1 MTIKKKKAVF
11 LDRDGVINKE
21 KNFVTSWEEFEFIDG
36 IFENIK
42 KLNKAGFLVIVV
54 TNQSGISRG
63 FYTEETLKEIH
74 DKMLK
79 IMENN
84 GAHIDD
90 IFYCPHYDDNC
101 SCRKP
106 NPGMILEAAKKYNID
121 LSKSWVIG
129 DSERDIEAGRRA
141 GCKTILVKVNTN
153 IKDVVERI
161 IKDTL
166 I

>member
-74 DKMLK
+74 DKMIK

-121 LSKSWVIG
+121 LSKSWVVG

>member
-1 MTIKKKKAVF
+1 MTSKKKKAVF

-21 KNFVTSWEEFEFIDG
+21 KKFVTSWKEFEFIDG

-42 KLNKAGFLVIVV
+42 KLNKAGFLVIIV

-63 FYTEETLKEIH
+63 FYTEETLKKIH
-74 DKMLK
+74 DRMLK
-79 IMENN
+79 IMEEHES
-84 GAHIDD
+84 HIDD
-90 IFYCPHYDDNC
+90 IFYCPHYSDNC

-106 NPGMILEAAKKYNID
+106 NPGMILEAARKYNID

-141 GCKTILVKVNTN
+141 GCKTILVKANTN
-153 IKDVVERI
+153 VKDAVDRI
-161 IKDTL
+161 IEETL
-166 I
+166 V

>member
-74 DKMLK
+74 DKMIK

>member
-1 MTIKKKKAVF
+1 MTSKKRKAVF

-36 IFENIK
+36 IFENINR
-42 KLNKAGFLVIVV
+42 LNKAGFLVIIV

-74 DKMLK
+74 NKMMR
-79 IMENN
+79 IMKENE
-84 GAHIDD
+84 ARIDD

-101 SCRKP
+101 NCRKP
-106 NPGMILEAAKKYNID
+106 KPGMILEAAKKHNID

-141 GCKTILVKVNTN
+141 GCKTILVKANTN
-153 IKDVVERI
+153 IKDAVNRI
-161 IKDTL
+161 IEETL
-166 I
+166 V